1 MKATEIETMKPVI
14 PYNLQMF
21 ADGDGGD
28 AGDNPDSTSTENN
41 PGDKAENPDP
51 EPTDKDKIN
60 ELMAELAKVKAE
72 SQRNKSALD
81 KEMSKNKQ
89 LTSDLR
95 AKLTAEEQA
104 QAEKEEAE
112 REQKERLEKA
122 EAELNRMK
130 AVQAYKAIDNE
141 ETVNTLIDA
150 INDKDHTSVAQILDN
165 EIKRAVAIKEAEWKK
180 SRPPIESGNGTGASM
195 TVEEIMAIK
204 DPAEQVKA
212 IAQHKALF
220 EKH

>member
-1 MKATEIETMKPVI
+1 MTTTEIEAKKPVVS
-14 PYNLQMF
+14 YNLQMF
-21 ADGDGGD
+21 ADGGDGGD
-28 AGDNPDSTSTENN
+28 GGAPTPAD
-41 PGDKAENPDP
+41 PGDGGGDGKSTNPDP
-51 EPTDKDKIN
+51 EPTPKDDDKLKDA
-60 ELMAELAKVKAE
+60 LAELAKAKAE
-72 SQRNKSALD
+72 AKRNKDALD

-150 INDKDHTSVAQILDN
+150 INDNDHASIAQILDN
-165 EIKRAVAIKEAEWKK
+165 EIKKAVAVKEAEWKK
-180 SRPPIESGNGTGASM
+180 SRPPIESGDGSGASM
-195 TVEEIMAIK
+195 SVDEIMAIK
-204 DPAEQVKA
+204 DTAERQRL
-212 IAQHKALF
+212 IAQHIDKF
-220 EKH
+220 

>member
-21 ADGDGGD
+21 ADGSNDLGNDPGEPNPN
-28 AGDNPDSTSTENN
+28 DNPDNN
-41 PGDKAENPDP
+41 SETPDP

-150 INDKDHTSVAQILDN
+150 INDKDHTSIAQILDN